1 MPRYRD
7 TFKLNPNDIDLIE
20 QALRD
25 QAAGATGEDAGL
37 RCPRAIQDLLGRLH
51 AQKIFYSQ
59 ARTDGFPS
67 G

>member
-25 QAAGATGEDAGL
+25 QTARARREDGAAP
-37 RCPRAIQDLLGRLH
+37 CPRAIQDLLGRLH
-51 AQKIFYSQ
+51 AQKIFYSH
-59 ARTDGFPS
+59 ARTDALPNG
-67 G
+67 

>member
-7 TFKLNPNDIDLIE
+7 TFKLDLDDINLIE

-25 QAAGATGEDAGL
+25 QAAAANDRGAP
-37 RCPRAIQDLLGRLH
+37 CPRQVQDLLGRLH
-51 AQKIFYSQ
+51 EQKIFYSH
-59 ARTDGFPS
+59 ARTEAGPN